1 MTKPEN
7 EPVIELSADP
17 ARIQFD
23 VVHGFLSV
31 HAPWC
36 KGIPAETLARA
47 LQHSVCVGAYDGSV
61 QVGFARAVT
70 DRATFAN
77 IVDVF
82 VLPPHRG
89 HGVGKALMQALLDQP
104 ALQGLRRIT
113 LATADA
119 HSLYAQFGFAPLADP
134 ERHMELHRPSV
145 YAGTQ
150 PD

>member
-1 MTKPEN
+1 M
-7 EPVIELSADP
+7 
-17 ARIQFD
+17 
-23 VVHGFLSV
+23 HGFLAT

-36 KGIPAETLARA
+36 KGIPAATLRRA
-47 LQHSVCVGAYDGSV
+47 IAHSVCVSALSGQA

-70 DRATFAN
+70 DHATFAN

-89 HGVGKALMQALLDQP
+89 QGIGKALMQALLEQP
-104 ALQGLRRIT
+104 GLQGLRRIT

-119 HSLYAQFGFAPLADP
+119 HGLYALFGFTPLGDAT
-134 ERHMELHRPSV
+134 RHMELRRPHC

-150 PD
+150 AD

>member
-1 MTKPEN
+1 MADDA
-7 EPVIELSADP
+7 IELSADP

-47 LQHSVCVGAYDGSV
+47 LQHSVCVGAYDGSA
-61 QVGFARAVT
+61 QVDFARAVT
-70 DRATFAN
+70 DHATFAN

-89 HGVGKALMQALLDQP
+89 QGVGKVLMQALLDH
-104 ALQGLRRIT
+104 AGLQGLRRIT
-113 LATADA
+113 LATANA
-119 HSLYAQFGFAPLADP
+119 HALYAQFGFTPLGDP
-134 ERHMELHRPSV
+134 VRHMELHRPSV